1 MSSIRPAISEGRAPV
16 VLQVLANLQPGGG
29 ARSAVDIA
37 RAVAETGAGSLVA
50 SAGGPLAVDL
60 LRAGVG
66 PVELPL
72 DSRNP
77 LVLKRNAGRLR
88 HLIRERGVGI
98 VHARG
103 PGPAWSACRA
113 ARETG
118 AHFLATVDR
127 VYERSGPTRR
137 WLTAAMAR
145 GERVIA
151 VSQVL
156 ADHIRETY
164 PVDPGRIRLIRRGID
179 LRHFDP
185 EHVGPERLVQ
195 LARRW
200 NLPDG
205 VPVVMAAGARGRWA
219 GSGLLLEALAQLRD
233 LSFRCL
239 LVGADEDAAARPELE
254 RGIARR
260 GLTQRVQ
267 LTGECADM
275 PAAYMLTDVVVSA
288 SSEPEAFVRVIA
300 EAQAMGRPVVATNH
314 PGADEQVV
322 PERTAW
328 LAPPGEPDSVAAA
341 IAEALAL
348 TPGERLALG
357 HIARD
362 HARASFGKERM
373 CAQTLA
379 VYEELLRAD
388 AYAWGPQAASDTA
401 ARLD

>member
-1 MSSIRPAISEGRAPV
+1 MSSIRPAMSEGRAPV
-16 VLQVLANLQPGGG
+16 VLQVLPSLHPGGG

-37 RAVAETGAGSLVA
+37 RAVAEAGAGSLVA

-60 LRAGVG
+60 LRAGVA

-77 LVLKRNAGRLR
+77 LVLRRNAGRLAR
-88 HLIRERGVGI
+88 LIRERGVTI

-103 PGPAWSACRA
+103 AGPAWSAWRA
-113 ARETG
+113 ARDTG
-118 AHFLATVDR
+118 IHFLATVDT
-127 VYERSGPTRR
+127 VYGRSGPMQRR
-137 WLTAAMAR
+137 YTAAMMK

-151 VSQVL
+151 VSQYL

-185 EHVGPERLVQ
+185 DHVGPERLVQ

-205 VPVVMAAGARGRWA
+205 VPVVMAAGRRGRWA
-219 GSGLLLEALAQLRD
+219 GNGVLLEALAQLRG

-254 RGIARR
+254 RRIQRL
-260 GLTQRVQ
+260 GLTERVQ

-275 PAAYMLTDVVVSA
+275 PAAYMLADVVVSA
-288 SSEPEAFVRVIA
+288 SSEPEAFVRVIT
-300 EAQAMGRPVVATNH
+300 EAQAMGRLVVTTNH
-314 PGADEQVV
+314 VGADEQVV

-328 LAPPGEPDSVAAA
+328 LAPTGDPDSLAAA
-341 IAEALAL
+341 IAEALVV
-348 TPGERLALG
+348 TPEQRLALG
-357 HIARD
+357 RIAMD
-362 HARASFGKERM
+362 HARSNFGKERM

-388 AYAWGPQAASDTA
+388 AYALGPRAA
-401 ARLD
+401 

>member
-1 MSSIRPAISEGRAPV
+1 MSSIRPAMSEGRARV
-16 VLQVLANLQPGGG
+16 VLQVLPSLHPGGG

-37 RAVAETGAGSLVA
+37 RAVAEAGAGSLVA

-60 LRAGVG
+60 LRAGAL

-77 LVLKRNAGRLR
+77 LVLRRNTGRLAR
-88 HLIRERGVGI
+88 LIRERGVTI

-103 PGPAWSACRA
+103 AGPAWSAWRA
-113 ARETG
+113 AQDTG
-118 AHFLATVDR
+118 IHFLATVDT
-127 VYERSGPTRR
+127 VYGRSGPMQRR
-137 WLTAAMAR
+137 YTAAMMK

-151 VSQVL
+151 VSQYL

-185 EHVGPERLVQ
+185 DHVGPERLVQ

-205 VPVVMAAGARGRWA
+205 VPVVMAAGRRGRWA
-219 GSGLLLEALAQLRD
+219 GNGVLLEALAQLRG

-254 RGIARR
+254 RRIQRL
-260 GLTQRVQ
+260 GLTERVQ

-275 PAAYMLTDVVVSA
+275 PAAYMLADVVVSA
-288 SSEPEAFVRVIA
+288 SSEPEAFVRVIT
-300 EAQAMGRPVVATNH
+300 EAQAMGRLVVTTNH
-314 PGADEQVV
+314 VGADEQVV

-328 LAPPGEPDSVAAA
+328 LAPTGDPDSLAAA
-341 IAEALAL
+341 IAEALVV
-348 TPGERLALG
+348 TPEQRLALG
-357 HIARD
+357 RIAMD
-362 HARASFGKERM
+362 HARSNFGKERM

-388 AYAWGPQAASDTA
+388 AYALGPRAA
-401 ARLD
+401 